1 MMEMKAEGMDQSTSS
16 LLRVEGISKAFPGV
30 QALSNVTLDA
40 RAGEIL
46 ALVGENGAGKST
58 LIHILAGAYHPD
70 EGQLYLDG
78 KPVMFGS
85 TQEAE
90 QAGVSVVFQEL
101 SLVPNLTVAE
111 NVYANSQP
119 LGPLG
124 LIDQRAMFA
133 QTQQLLDLF
142 HVDFRPNV
150 QVGKLS
156 MGNQQMVEIVKALAR
171 NAKVLVLDEPTSSL
185 TLQEAARLFDRLKQL
200 REQGLA
206 IVYVSHHLEEVLAIS
221 DRTAVLRDGKLVG
234 VQPTARLTEHQI
246 VSMMVGRELDLEAD
260 RAGVIEAG
268 PEAMAVEKFSRGDV
282 FEDISFTLHQGEV
295 LTFFG
300 LVGAGRTEVAR
311 ALVGL
316 DSGATGT
323 VKLAGKDGAMVEAH
337 IHQPAAAMK
346 AGMAY
351 LSEDRKNE
359 GLFLDKTITE
369 NFLAPNLEQVSPG
382 GWLRWPVLNKLTSQ
396 YVKQL
401 DVRTPSLKQKL
412 RNLSGG
418 NQQKV
423 FLGEWLA
430 RNPRILIVDEPT
442 RGIDVGTKQE
452 IHRLLRELAA
462 QGKAVMVISSDLP
475 EALRVSDRIA
485 VMREGKLVGIIPGPG
500 ATEEQVMALAAGVT
514 GAKEKAQAE
523 PVASKEEKTA

>member
-1 MMEMKAEGMDQSTSS
+1 MNQTSS
-16 LLRVEGISKAFPGV
+16 TLLRVEGASKAFPGV
-30 QALSNVTLDA
+30 QALSDVSLDVA
-40 RAGEIL
+40 GGEIL

-70 EGQLYLDG
+70 AGKIYLGADE
-78 KPVMFGS
+78 VAFQS

-90 QAGVSVVFQEL
+90 RAGVSVVFQEL

-111 NVYANSQP
+111 NVFANSQP

-124 LIDQRAMFA
+124 LIDQRAMNA
-133 QTQQLLDLF
+133 RTQELLNLF
-142 HVDFRPNV
+142 RVDFRPSA
-150 QVGKLS
+150 QVGRLS

-185 TLQEAARLFDRLKQL
+185 TLQEAARLFERLNQL
-200 REQGLA
+200 RSQGLA
-206 IVYVSHHLEEVLAIS
+206 IIYVSHHLEEVLQIS
-221 DRTAVLRDGKLVG
+221 DRVAVLRDGKLVG
-234 VQPTARLTEHQI
+234 IRTTAELDEHQI
-246 VSMMVGRELDLEAD
+246 VSMMVGRELEAFAD
-260 RAGVIEAG
+260 RGAEREAG
-268 PEAMAVEKFSRGDV
+268 PEAMRVEGFSRHGV
-282 FEDISFTLHQGEV
+282 FEDINFTLHEGEV

-311 ALVGL
+311 SLMGL
-316 DSGATGT
+316 DSGA
-323 VKLAGKDGAMVEAH
+323 AGSIKISGKPAH
-337 IHQPAAAMK
+337 IHEPSGAMS

-359 GLFLDKTITE
+359 GLFLDKNITE
-369 NFLAPNLEQVSPG
+369 NFLAPNLVQVSPG
-382 GWLRWPVLNKLTSQ
+382 GWLRWDALNKLATH
-396 YVKQL
+396 YTRQL
-401 DVRTPSLKQKL
+401 DVKTPSLKQKL

-423 FLGEWLA
+423 FLGQWLA
-430 RNPRILIVDEPT
+430 RDPRILIVDEPT

-462 QGKAVMVISSDLP
+462 GGKAVMVISSDLP

-485 VMREGKLVGIIPGPG
+485 VMREGRLVGIVPGRG
-500 ATEEQVMALAAGVT
+500 ATEEQIMALAAGVT
-514 GAKEKAQAE
+514 GAKQN
-523 PVASKEEKTA
+523 EEVRA

>member
-1 MMEMKAEGMDQSTSS
+1 MDQTTQP

-30 QALSNVTLDA
+30 QALSNVTLEA
-40 RAGEIL
+40 RGGEIL

-70 EGQLYLDG
+70 AGTIYLGGQE
-78 KPVMFGS
+78 VAFHS
-85 TQEAE
+85 TQAAE

-111 NVYANSQP
+111 NVFANSQP

-133 QTQQLLDLF
+133 RTRELLDLF
-142 HVDFRPNV
+142 RVDFRPGV

-185 TLQEAARLFDRLKQL
+185 TLQEAARLFERLNQL
-200 REQGLA
+200 RSQGLA
-206 IVYVSHHLEEVLAIS
+206 IIYVSHHLEEVLEIS
-221 DRTAVLRDGKLVG
+221 DRVAVLRDGKFVG
-234 VQPTARLTEHQI
+234 VRPTAELNEHQI
-246 VSMMVGRELDLEAD
+246 VSMMVGRELEAFAD
-260 RAGVIEAG
+260 RGAEREAG
-268 PEAMAVEKFSRGDV
+268 PEAMRVEGFARRGV
-282 FEDISFTLHQGEV
+282 FEDISFTLHEGEV

-311 ALVGL
+311 ALMGL

-323 VKLAGKDGAMVEAH
+323 VKLAGKGGLKPVH
-337 IHQPAAAMK
+337 ITEPSSAMK

-369 NFLAPNLEQVSPG
+369 NFLAPNLQQVSPG
-382 GWLRWPVLNKLTSQ
+382 GWLRWDALNKLALQ
-396 YVKQL
+396 YTRQLEVK
-401 DVRTPSLKQKL
+401 TPSLKQKL

-423 FLGEWLA
+423 FLGQWLA
-430 RNPRILIVDEPT
+430 RDPRILIVDEPT

-452 IHRLLRELAA
+452 IHKLLRELAA
-462 QGKAVMVISSDLP
+462 GGKAVMVISSDLP

-485 VMREGKLVGIIPGPG
+485 VMRGGKLVDIVPGRG
-500 ATEEQVMALAAGVT
+500 ATEEQIMALAAGVT
-514 GAKEKAQAE
+514 AAKQN
-523 PVASKEEKTA
+523 EEVRA

>member
-1 MMEMKAEGMDQSTSS
+1 MDQTIPS

-30 QALSNVTLDA
+30 QALSNVTLEA
-40 RAGEIL
+40 RAGEIV

-78 KPVMFGS
+78 QPVSFDS

-90 QAGVSVVFQEL
+90 RAGVSVVFQEL
-101 SLVPNLTVAE
+101 SLVPNLTAAE

-124 LIDQRAMFA
+124 LIDQRAMYA

-142 HVDFRPNV
+142 GVDFRPNM

-171 NAKVLVLDEPTSSL
+171 KAKVLVLDEPTSSL

-206 IVYVSHHLEEVLAIS
+206 ILYVSHHLEEVLAIS

-234 VQPTARLTEHQI
+234 VQPTAKLTEHQI
-246 VSMMVGRELDLEAD
+246 VSMMVGRELDLDAD
-260 RAGVIEAG
+260 RVGVAEAG
-268 PEAMAVEKFSRGDV
+268 AEAMRIENFSRHGV
-282 FEDISFTLHQGEV
+282 FDDISFTLHQGEV
-295 LTFFG
+295 MTFFG
-300 LVGAGRTEVAR
+300 LIGAGRTEVAR

-316 DSGATGT
+316 DSGATGS
-323 VKLAGKDGAMVEAH
+323 VKLAGKDGMVELRVR
-337 IHQPAAAMK
+337 QPSGAMK

-359 GLFLDKTITE
+359 GLFLDKSITE

-382 GWLRWPVLNKLTSQ
+382 GWLRWPLLANLASKYT
-396 YVKQL
+396 KQL

-430 RNPRILIVDEPT
+430 RNPKILIVDEPT

-452 IHRLLRELAA
+452 IHRLLRELAT

-485 VMREGKLVGIIPGPG
+485 VMREGKLVGIVPGPG

-514 GAKEKAQAE
+514 GAKRLAQAE
-523 PVASKEEKTA
+523 PVASMEEKTA

>member
-1 MMEMKAEGMDQSTSS
+1 MDQTTPS
-16 LLRVEGISKAFPGV
+16 LLRVEGVSKAFPGV
-30 QALSNVTLDA
+30 QALSNVSLDV

-70 EGQLYLDG
+70 AGQIYLDDRA
-78 KPVMFGS
+78 VAFGS
-85 TQEAE
+85 TQAAE

-101 SLVPNLTVAE
+101 SLVPNLSVAE
-111 NVYANSQP
+111 NVFANSQP

-124 LIDQRAMFA
+124 LIDQRAMLA
-133 QTQQLLDLF
+133 RTRELLDLF
-142 HVDFRPNV
+142 KVDFRPNA
-150 QVGKLS
+150 QVGRLS

-185 TLQEAARLFDRLKQL
+185 TLQEAARLFERLDQL
-200 REQGLA
+200 RAQGLA
-206 IVYVSHHLEEVLAIS
+206 IIYVSHHLEEVLEIS
-221 DRTAVLRDGKLVG
+221 DRVAVLRDGKLVG
-234 VQPTARLTEHQI
+234 VRQTAELNEHQI
-246 VSMMVGRELDLEAD
+246 VSMMVGRELEAFAD
-260 RAGVIEAG
+260 RGAEREAG
-268 PEAMAVEKFSRGDV
+268 PEAMRVERFSRGAV
-282 FEDISFTLHQGEV
+282 FEDVAFTLHQGEV

-311 ALVGL
+311 ALMGL
-316 DSGATGT
+316 DGGATGS
-323 VKLAGKDGAMVEAH
+323 VWLSGKPAH
-337 IHQPAAAMK
+337 ITEPSAAMK

-369 NFLAPNLEQVSPG
+369 NFLAPNLQQVSPG
-382 GWLRWPVLNKLTSQ
+382 GWLRWDALNKLALHYT
-396 YVKQL
+396 KQL
-401 DVRTPSLKQKL
+401 DVKTPSLKQKL

-423 FLGEWLA
+423 FLGQWLA
-430 RNPRILIVDEPT
+430 RDPQILIVDEPT

-462 QGKAVMVISSDLP
+462 GGKAVMVISSDLP

-485 VMREGKLVGIIPGPG
+485 VMREGKLVGIVPGRG
-500 ATEEQVMALAAGVT
+500 ATEEQIMALAAGVT
-514 GAKEKAQAE
+514 GAKQT
-523 PVASKEEKTA
+523 EEVRA

>member
-1 MMEMKAEGMDQSTSS
+1 MPGAISKAEGMDLTTPS

-30 QALSNVTLDA
+30 QALSDVTLEA

-78 KPVMFGS
+78 RAVTFGN

-111 NVYANSQP
+111 NVFANSQP

-124 LIDQRAMFA
+124 LIDVRTMYAR
-133 QTQQLLDLF
+133 TQELLDLF
-142 HVDFRPNV
+142 KVDFRPGA

-185 TLQEAARLFDRLKQL
+185 TLQEAARLFERLNQL
-200 REQGLA
+200 RQQGLA
-206 IVYVSHHLEEVLAIS
+206 ILYVSHHLEEVLAIS
-221 DRTAVLRDGKLVG
+221 DRVAVLRDGKLVG
-234 VQPTARLTEHQI
+234 VQPTAKLTEHQI
-246 VSMMVGRELDLEAD
+246 VSMMVGRELDLSAEH
-260 RAGVIEAG
+260 AGARERGA
-268 PEAMAVEKFSRGDV
+268 EAMRVEGYTRSGV
-282 FEDISFTLHQGEV
+282 FQDISFTLHQGEV

-316 DSGATGT
+316 DSGATGS
-323 VKLAGKDGAMVEAH
+323 VKLAGKSGMTAVH
-337 IHQPAAAMK
+337 IHTPSAAMK

-359 GLFLDKTITE
+359 GLFLDKTIIE

-382 GWLRWPVLNKLTSQ
+382 GWLSWPALNKLATR
-396 YVKQL
+396 YAKQL

-430 RNPRILIVDEPT
+430 RDPKILIVDEPT

-485 VMREGKLVGIIPGPG
+485 VMREGRLVDIIPGPG

-514 GAKEKAQAE
+514 GAKQSAHN
-523 PVASKEEKTA
+523 EEKSA